1 MSKHLRMLSLMALI
15 SIVLFAPLSADEIDD
30 SVKRLNLFLEDL
42 PSVIA
47 ERRGDTVVIKGW
59 TRDER
64 EQNILTKILENE
76 KDVLDL
82 TGSDIAEG
90 NRMVQIDVVI
100 VVVSETVAQSIGFDF
115 LNLVNVQ
122 YDFFATRHHR
132 DGIGFQA
139 PGQIG
144 AVSRRTQWGEL
155 FNAKVDYNVTIANAD
170 KQQVQIIARPHLTT
184 LNGQRAEFLAG
195 GEIVF
200 QVSGIET
207 GDIRPYPFGIELN
220 VTPTILRTPGPNGE
234 TQVLLDVEA
243 SRISILGRLLT
254 GEGAPGADDVNF
266 DKTRVKSTTLL
277 GMDETLILSGL
288 YQREY
293 RVRFSGVP
301 ILRKIP
307 VLNLLFSNKAEV
319 DDVLSTIIFI
329 TPREPAKVD
338 QQLQDDIQAFIQRR
352 IAYMRAREEGP
363 EAIEKFKEDYP
374 DWYQPQN
381 NRYATHFSLV
391 NNSRMYRE
399 LRGEDLRAEKLRRNL
414 LGVESAEEA
423 AEKRKKKFDF
433 PI

>member
-1 MSKHLRMLSLMALI
+1 
-15 SIVLFAPLSADEIDD
+15 
-30 SVKRLNLFLEDL
+30 
-42 PSVIA
+42 
-47 ERRGDTVVIKGW
+47 
-59 TRDER
+59 
-64 EQNILTKILENE
+64 
-76 KDVLDL
+76 
-82 TGSDIAEG
+82 
-90 NRMVQIDVVI
+90 
-100 VVVSETVAQSIGFDF
+100 
-115 LNLVNVQ
+115 
-122 YDFFATRHHR
+122 
-132 DGIGFQA
+132 
-139 PGQIG
+139 
-144 AVSRRTQWGEL
+144 
-155 FNAKVDYNVTIANAD
+155 
-170 KQQVQIIARPHLTT
+170 
-184 LNGQRAEFLAG
+184 
-195 GEIVF
+195 
-200 QVSGIET
+200 
-207 GDIRPYPFGIELN
+207 
-220 VTPTILRTPGPNGE
+220 
-234 TQVLLDVEA
+234 VLLDVEA

-254 GEGAPGADDVNF
+254 GDGAPGSDDVNF

-307 VLNLLFSNKAEV
+307 ILNLLFSNKAEV

-352 IAYMRAREEGP
+352 IAYMKAREEGP

-381 NRYATHFSLV
+381 NRYATHFFLV

-433 PI
+433 HI